1 MEAVKEPLLL
11 MEIEKELAG
20 PDAQAALVRYD
31 AVLAAL
37 GRRLDAALKEGL
49 PPAGYPRA
57 EALREA
63 NIIARKI
70 LRLSVRVDGKARSA

>member
-1 MEAVKEPLLL
+1 MFAGEFVRRPGATGRRKVLGLLS
-11 MEIEKELAG
+11 AS
-20 PDAQAALVRYD
+20 

-49 PPAGYPRA
+49 PPDGYPRA